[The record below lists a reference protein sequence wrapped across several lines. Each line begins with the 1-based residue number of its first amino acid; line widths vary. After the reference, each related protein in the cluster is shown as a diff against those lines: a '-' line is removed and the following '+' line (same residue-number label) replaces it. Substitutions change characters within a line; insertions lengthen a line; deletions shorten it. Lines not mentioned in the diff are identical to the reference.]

1 MNGHMTQ
8 ALWTPRCQ
16 PRRLAELA
24 TATVTI
30 TCRVCSAKAVVT
42 LSNDV
47 LLCQT
52 CQANPVAAQAT
63 LDSRTALVW

>member
-1 MNGHMTQ
+1 MTGHVTQ

-24 TATVTI
+24 ATTVTI
-30 TCRVCSAKAVVT
+30 TCRACGAKTMVT

-52 CQANPVAAQAT
+52 CQTNPVAAQAT
-63 LDSRTALVW
+63 LDRRTALVW